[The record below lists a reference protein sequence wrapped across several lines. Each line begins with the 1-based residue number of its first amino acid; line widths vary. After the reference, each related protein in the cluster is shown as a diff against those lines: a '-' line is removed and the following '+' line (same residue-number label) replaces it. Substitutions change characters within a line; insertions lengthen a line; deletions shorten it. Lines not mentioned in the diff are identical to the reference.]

1 MVKIFYLKWRS
12 YSLNGKKEL
21 IWEKLAEKYEIFW
34 LDLWGVLID
43 GTQCFPYA
51 RDFLRFLRK
60 TNKQVI
66 FMSNTPTL
74 RSILAAELNHIGIDA
89 SLYDYIMTSGEAA
102 RNYLERT
109 RTPLLNSYFH
119 IGDEKHAHLLE
130 GLHFTQ
136 ANSLE
141 NANFI
146 LLTAF
151 DPLFASVLQLNYLKS
166 LNKEMI
172 CVNPDRFII
181 TLEGEKKYCAG
192 ELAKLFEERGGKVTF
207 VGKPFP
213 LIFSETLKCLSQ
225 ASDKS
230 QIIMIGDNLMTD
242 IRGAKNFGIDS
253 ALVNNSEITTDLPN
267 YVFPSFTI

>member
-1 MVKIFYLKWRS
+1 MGRS
-12 YSLNGKKEL
+12 HSLTAKREL
-21 IWEKLAEKYEIFW
+21 TWGKLAEKYEIFL

-51 RDFLRFLRK
+51 LDFLRFLRK
-60 TNKQVI
+60 MNKQVI
-66 FMSNTPTL
+66 FLSNTPTL
-74 RSILAAELNHIGIDA
+74 RSMLEMELDHIGIDA
-89 SLYDYIMTSGEAA
+89 SLYDGIMTSGEAA

-109 RTPLLNSYFH
+109 RNPLLNSYFH
-119 IGDEKHAHLLE
+119 IGEEKHAHLLA
-130 GLHFTQ
+130 GLHFAQ

-141 NANFI
+141 NADFI

-151 DPLFASVLQLNYLKS
+151 DPFFASILQLDYLKS

-213 LIFSETLKCLSQ
+213 LIFSEILKQVGQ
-225 ASDKS
+225 ALDKS
-230 QIIMIGDNLMTD
+230 QMIMIGDNLMTD